1 MFEHKKHSEV
11 FKRWY
16 VAVVILTV
24 IAGVVAGFVFKTGGE
39 VEVSSLYSIDV
50 TEEKFN
56 WALMFAIWVSCVP
69 LAAVLYAVYSHL
81 ENQEVTINILNS
93 IRINSVSNATVES
106 NKAAP
111 TAPISNFAAMDSGNE
126 TWRCPKCGTTNLMK
140 NSECKNCG
148 YEDRGI

>member
-1 MFEHKKHSEV
+1 MLQHKNHSEV

-16 VAVVILTV
+16 VAVVILAV
-24 IAGVVAGFVFKTGGE
+24 IAGVAAGFVFKTGGE

-93 IRINSVSNATVES
+93 IRVSNEDS
-106 NKAAP
+106 NSETSAP
-111 TAPISNFAAMDSGNE
+111 TMQVSNFSAMDKSND
-126 TWRCPKCGTTNLMK
+126 TWKCPKCGVTNLMK
-140 NSECKNCG
+140 DRQCKNCG